1 MAKVT
6 IDGQVFDYNPD
17 RMLNT
22 EAIALQKVTGMR
34 MQEWSSALTEGDA
47 YALTGLVWL
56 LYRREGREVPFDE
69 VEFDIGSISLEEDAG
84 PEAAEA
90 DPTEAADVAAES
102 PA

>member
-6 IDGQVFDYNPD
+6 IDGQVFDYDPT

-34 MQEWSSALTEGDA
+34 MQEWTTALTEGDA
-47 YALTGLVWL
+47 FALTGLVWL
-56 LYRREGREVPFDE
+56 LYRRDGRNVPFDE
-69 VEFDIGSISLEEDAG
+69 VEFDIGSITLEDDSE
-84 PEAAEA
+84 PEVEA
-90 DPTEAADVAAES
+90 DPTEAAEDAAES